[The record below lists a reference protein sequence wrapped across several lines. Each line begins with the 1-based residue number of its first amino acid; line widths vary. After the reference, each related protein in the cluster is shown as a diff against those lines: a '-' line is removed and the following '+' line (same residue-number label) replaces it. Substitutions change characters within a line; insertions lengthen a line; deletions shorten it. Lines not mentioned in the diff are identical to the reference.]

1 MGSDQLYQIVWTDRS
16 LKDVEATGDLNN
28 SFGRMGGKLDCIRL
42 KKNRRR
48 EVESMEV
55 QRIHLRNLGQ
65 KREEKC
71 TVNEEE
77 IRLREYCY

>member
-1 MGSDQLYQIVWTDRS
+1 MGSDQLYQIVRTDRS

-55 QRIHLRNLGQ
+55 
-65 KREEKC
+65 
-71 TVNEEE
+71 
-77 IRLREYCY
+77 